1 MNFHRQDLFSCVL
14 NLGRTPLVTAG
25 GDPRFVLKIKE
36 AGGDFGQS
44 QCGGLTIFFLKI
56 FKLCSKKIY
65 RRETIM
71 K

>member
-44 QCGGLTIFFLKI
+44 QCGGLTIFF
-56 FKLCSKKIY
+56 FKDI
-65 RRETIM
+65 
-71 K
+71 